1 MLCWAPVGAE
11 EVKACFVREN
21 ARFRHSQP
29 SHGVCNCLGFSDE
42 QDVGSGHKGAS
53 WPCPLCHRLLVENSQ
68 LSKGKAEYERR
79 PKLVRS

>member
-1 MLCWAPVGAE
+1 MPCWAPVGSE
-11 EVKACFVREN
+11 EAKACFVRKN
-21 ARFRHSQP
+21 AHFRRSQP
-29 SHGVCNCLGFSDE
+29 SVCNWLGLSDE

-68 LSKGKAEYERR
+68 VSKGKAEYERR